1 MDLFESIQ
9 EVIHDLEIYHDS
21 YTKLHECMTG
31 ALMGLLSKTIGLD
44 KEYCLSLEKVGSIH
58 DIGKLAV
65 PAKILEKPG
74 PLSAF
79 EREVVELHVEVGYK
93 LTKKMK
99 HPLGELASTVILTH
113 HEAYDGSGYPNKLSG
128 EQIPLEG
135 RICSICDVYDALI
148 SHRPYRETQ
157 SHEIIIKMMQDT
169 EPTGLAKKFDP
180 VLLDAFISINDQIA
194 KLYKKEPPRDNADP
208 SHR

>member
-44 KEYCLSLEKVGSIH
+44 NEYCLSLQKVGSIH

-65 PAKILEKPG
+65 PAIILEKPG

-79 EREVVELHVEVGYK
+79 ERDVIELHAEIGYK

-99 HPLGELASTVILTH
+99 HPLGELASVITLTH

-148 SHRPYRETQ
+148 SHRPYREKQ
-157 SHEIIIKMMQDT
+157 SHEIVIKMMQDT
-169 EPTGLAKKFDP
+169 GPSGLAKNLIQF
-180 VLLDAFISINDQIA
+180 
-194 KLYKKEPPRDNADP
+194 Y
-208 SHR
+208 